1 MRLLN
6 RYFIRQFTTI
16 FLLCLIGVLILYLVI
31 DGVEN
36 MDGFIDAKAPKL
48 TILFYYFYYIPMI
61 VVLILPVCALL
72 AAVFSVGNLARNNE
86 TVALK
91 ALGVSLYQMMRVLL
105 ILGFLISLIS
115 FFLAEGVVV
124 QTNRKKEAIEE
135 TYLKKGRNRSQT
147 VLTDLKIQE
156 PPNQIIFIG
165 RFDRN
170 KNQATRVKIETF
182 AENKLVSRIDAPN
195 MSWKDGEWV
204 IETGYRRDFTDE
216 QEVATPITDPK
227 QFRFRFSPDELV
239 MAQSKPEELNILDLA
254 RFIGRI
260 RESGQPVHPWMTD
273 FHMRIAF
280 PLANFFIVLLA
291 APLSYNRRKQS
302 LTFGF
307 GFALLI
313 VFLYFGMVKLGQ
325 TMGHNATLKPFVAAW
340 LGNGVAAVAGV
351 INLWKIR
358 K

>member
-6 RYFIRQFTTI
+6 RYFIRQFATI
-16 FLLCLIGVLILYLVI
+16 FLLCLVGVLMIYLVV

-36 MDGFIDAKAPKL
+36 MDGFIDAQAPKHI
-48 TILFYYFYYIPMI
+48 ILYYYIYYIPMI
-61 VVLILPVCALL
+61 VVLILPVCSLL

-91 ALGVSLYQMMRVLL
+91 ALGVSLYQMMRILL
-105 ILGFLISLIS
+105 ILGLLISLVS
-115 FFLAEGVVV
+115 FLLAEGVVV
-124 QTNRKKEAIEE
+124 QANQKKEAIEE

-147 VLTDLKIQE
+147 VLTDLTIQE
-156 PPNQIIFIG
+156 PPNQVIYIG

-170 KNQATRVKIETF
+170 RNQASRVKIETF
-182 AENKLVSRIDAPN
+182 GENKLVSRIDAPG
-195 MSWKDGEWV
+195 MSWKDGVWV
-204 IETGYRRDFTDE
+204 IESGYRRDFTND
-216 QEVATPITDPK
+216 QEVATPITEPQ
-227 QFRFRFSPDELV
+227 QFRFQFSPDELV
-239 MAQSKPEELNILDLA
+239 MAQSKPEELNILDLG

-260 RESGQPVHPWMTD
+260 RASGQPVHQWMTD
-273 FHMRIAF
+273 FHLRIAF

-325 TMGHNATLKPFVAAW
+325 TMGHNATLKPLVAAW
-340 LGNGVAAVAGV
+340 TGNGIAAILGV
-351 INLWKIR
+351 INIWKIR